1 MDNGADGPVVELRVH
16 GVSGTPPE
24 AVLDAPQ
31 VRQVAGDEWARIF
44 RAIDDDG
51 REVGAPGH
59 VVEAL
64 HWGRYTSGSW
74 TFALWLLLVPFG
86 MVNVARFMLPEGTA
100 GRRALTVAAGALR
113 ALGVL
118 LTCLVALGAG
128 IVLVDLVA
136 TQAPSA
142 ISAVSAPVLR
152 AAAVL
157 AAGAVVLGFFVLARS
172 SLDRNLP
179 LDGGD
184 EDAASVLARPRALAG
199 DPDVPVLRRL
209 HLAAGLATV
218 AVVGLLEAGGAWRP
232 ALGPTVALLGAAIVA
247 VTVLGD
253 PRTAWEAR
261 ATTGARVAA
270 AVAIGVAALAVLA
283 AAVAVAVD
291 TPAPAGRAGLDQACA
306 VLVVAVVAALGV
318 LLVANV
324 VVARGRARPDEGDG
338 RFAPF
343 AHGLA
348 ATVVAALGVFLGI
361 GYTGAAAFG
370 TAKLV
375 EAAATAPLV
384 VPEMFSRAVY
394 AWGLSTIVAAGIA
407 VVAAVDW
414 LRRREDFRRRAEDA
428 FVTAGFEDLPPTR
441 VREIGTAMWIARV
454 KQHVVAIAVT
464 LALTGAVLSLAALEA
479 ALPQA
484 VGHAPWDLP
493 RWFVLT
499 ASTQHP
505 RPGSGW
511 VLALGTLVLAAA
523 AIRLVL
529 LGRAAARQSTTR
541 RGVNVVWD
549 VVAFWP
555 RAVHPFVPPPYSQS
569 VVPRLADRI
578 RYHLAEGRSVVL
590 CGHSQGSL
598 ISFATLVRQ
607 VGLGGDT
614 ARIGLLTLGSQIQVL
629 FSRAFPAAVN
639 LPAVQGLVDALD
651 GRWRN
656 LYRDTDPLAGPAL
669 SWQHRDPEPGLV
681 ERIGPGGPED
691 RGARTFGGDWRL
703 LDPPVPEDPGLQRR
717 ALLPLRRHSDFWAD
731 PSWPR
736 AVAVVTPTR
745 VPLEEFRPQA
755 PIA

>member
-1 MDNGADGPVVELRVH
+1 MDNGVDGPVVELRVH

-86 MVNVARFMLPEGTA
+86 MVNVARFMLPEPMA
-100 GRRALTVAAGALR
+100 GRGALTVAAGALR

-157 AAGAVVLGFFVLARS
+157 AAGAVVAGFFVLARS

-184 EDAASVLARPRALAG
+184 EDAASALARPRALAG

-232 ALGPTVALLGAAIVA
+232 ALGPTVALLGTAIVA

-270 AVAIGVAALAVLA
+270 AVAIGVAALALLV

-291 TPAPAGRAGLDQACA
+291 TPLPAARTGLDQACA
-306 VLVVAVVAALGV
+306 VLVVAVIAALGV
-318 LLVANV
+318 LLVANA

-348 ATVVAALGVFLGI
+348 ATVVAA
-361 GYTGAAAFG
+361 
-370 TAKLV
+370 
-375 EAAATAPLV
+375 
-384 VPEMFSRAVY
+384 
-394 AWGLSTIVAAGIA
+394 
-407 VVAAVDW
+407 
-414 LRRREDFRRRAEDA
+414 
-428 FVTAGFEDLPPTR
+428 
-441 VREIGTAMWIARV
+441 
-454 KQHVVAIAVT
+454 
-464 LALTGAVLSLAALEA
+464 
-479 ALPQA
+479 
-484 VGHAPWDLP
+484 
-493 RWFVLT
+493 
-499 ASTQHP
+499 
-505 RPGSGW
+505 
-511 VLALGTLVLAAA
+511 
-523 AIRLVL
+523 
-529 LGRAAARQSTTR
+529 
-541 RGVNVVWD
+541 
-549 VVAFWP
+549 
-555 RAVHPFVPPPYSQS
+555 
-569 VVPRLADRI
+569 
-578 RYHLAEGRSVVL
+578 
-590 CGHSQGSL
+590 
-598 ISFATLVRQ
+598 
-607 VGLGGDT
+607 
-614 ARIGLLTLGSQIQVL
+614 
-629 FSRAFPAAVN
+629 
-639 LPAVQGLVDALD
+639 
-651 GRWRN
+651 
-656 LYRDTDPLAGPAL
+656 
-669 SWQHRDPEPGLV
+669 
-681 ERIGPGGPED
+681 
-691 RGARTFGGDWRL
+691 
-703 LDPPVPEDPGLQRR
+703 
-717 ALLPLRRHSDFWAD
+717 
-731 PSWPR
+731 
-736 AVAVVTPTR
+736 
-745 VPLEEFRPQA
+745 
-755 PIA
+755 